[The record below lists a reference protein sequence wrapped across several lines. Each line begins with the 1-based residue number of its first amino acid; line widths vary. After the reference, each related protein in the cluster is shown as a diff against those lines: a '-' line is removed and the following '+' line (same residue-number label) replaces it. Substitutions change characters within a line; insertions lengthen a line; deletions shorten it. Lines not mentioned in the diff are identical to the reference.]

1 MTLKTITSLFL
12 ILFIIIGPSKAHS
25 QSVEVADRIVAQVNE
40 HVILK
45 SDIDLAVADYI
56 RQAQFNQQDVEFSK
70 EMWYSFLEA
79 EIDKYVLLEKARID
93 SITVSDARVEQQMDN
108 RINQLVQRAGSEQ
121 ALEDAFGK
129 SIIQLKEDFREQF
142 REQMIME
149 QVQQQKYLSIQV
161 TRPEVR
167 EFFESIPK
175 DSLPTIPEQVAV
187 SHIVALPPPLTD
199 AKQAAYE
206 FAELLRDSLINH
218 GASFEE
224 LARRHSQGPSAPRGG
239 LLPMMGLDELV
250 PEYSAAAAAL
260 QPGEISEVVETQF
273 GFHIIRLNKRVGD
286 QIETSHILIKI
297 DSGQLDDQAAIDKL
311 NAIRDS
317 LLTDPS
323 LSFSQMA
330 MKHSEDP
337 STAPSGGKIVD
348 PQTGERL
355 ISLTRLDPSLYR
367 VVLLMDEV
375 GQISE
380 PRPFTLNNEANG
392 GKAYRIVRLDELI
405 PEHVADF
412 DIDYDRLK
420 SIVLQQKR
428 QRVFAEWMQDLRDEF
443 YIEYRIPKLNQPES

>member
-1 MTLKTITSLFL
+1 MILRTLTSLFL
-12 ILFIIIGPSKAHS
+12 LLLLISGQPKA
-25 QSVEVADRIVAQVNE
+25 QSAEVADRIVALVNDN
-40 HVILK
+40 VILK

-56 RQAQFNQQDVEFSK
+56 RQAQFSQQTVEFSK

-79 EIDKYVLLEKARID
+79 EIDKYVLLEKALID

-121 ALEDAFGK
+121 ALENAFGK

-149 QVQQQKYLSIQV
+149 QVQQQKYLSIEV

-218 GASFEE
+218 GVSIEE
-224 LARRHSQGPSAPRGG
+224 LARRHSQDPAGPRGG

-273 GFHIIRLNKRVGD
+273 GFHVIRLNKRVGD
-286 QIETSHILIKI
+286 QIETNHILIKI
-297 DSGQLDDQAAIDKL
+297 DSEQMDDQAAIDKL

-317 LLTDPS
+317 LLNDPS
-323 LSFSQMA
+323 LSFSKMA

-355 ISLTRLDPSLYR
+355 IPLTRLDPSLYR

-380 PRPFTLNNEANG
+380 PRPFNPNDANA

-412 DIDYDRLK
+412 EIDYERLK
-420 SIVLQQKR
+420 SIALQQKR
-428 QRVFAEWMQDLRDEF
+428 QRIFAEWMQELRDDF